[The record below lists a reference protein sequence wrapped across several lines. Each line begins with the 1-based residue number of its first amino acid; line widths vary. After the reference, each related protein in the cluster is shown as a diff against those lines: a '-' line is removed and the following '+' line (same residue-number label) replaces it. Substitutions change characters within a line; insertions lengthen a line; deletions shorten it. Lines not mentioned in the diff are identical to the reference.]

1 MCGFNN
7 VFFYFDSCVF
17 YKNEKKYNFFFY
29 LLFLRN
35 NNIMPCLRLNIP
47 LIGEKTSVENNLTL
61 FLLIHNY

>member
-1 MCGFNN
+1 MR
-7 VFFYFDSCVF
+7 
-17 YKNEKKYNFFFY
+17 KNTIFFY

-35 NNIMPCLRLNIP
+35 NNIKPCLRLNIP